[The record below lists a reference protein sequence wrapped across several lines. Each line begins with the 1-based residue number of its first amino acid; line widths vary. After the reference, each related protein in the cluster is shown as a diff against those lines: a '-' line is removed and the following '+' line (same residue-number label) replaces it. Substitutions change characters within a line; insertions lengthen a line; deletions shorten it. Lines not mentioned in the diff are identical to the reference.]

1 MENYLEI
8 IGEWINPD
16 ISLSN
21 IDDPFVFWKPED
33 KEIALNGKFQA
44 NELRALAHY
53 IDPDGE

>member
-21 IDDPFVFWKPED
+21 IDDPFVFWKPDIESAD
-33 KEIALNGKFQA
+33 N
-44 NELRALAHY
+44 LR
-53 IDPDGE
+53 IDGQGMAVLDNAKTN